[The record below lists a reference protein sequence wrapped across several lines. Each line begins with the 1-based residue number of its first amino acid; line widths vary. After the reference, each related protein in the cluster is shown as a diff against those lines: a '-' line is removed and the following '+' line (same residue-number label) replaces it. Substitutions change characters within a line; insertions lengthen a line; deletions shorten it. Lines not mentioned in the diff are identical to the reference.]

1 MASTSK
7 ILSGISDHLDESMSA
22 VPCERRARLSP
33 VPSKKDFGRK
43 RRHDVGSV
51 DVDLVTPDPNQP
63 RRQFS
68 QEAIARLAESLRA
81 QGQLQPIRA
90 RWCEELAKWV
100 IVSGERRWRAAK
112 LAGLPTIDCVFEQRE
127 LLPGQTLEQ
136 QLIENLV
143 REDLLPI
150 EEARAYQQLMQLKN
164 WNGKQVSE
172 ALHIPASKV
181 SRSLALLDLPPEV
194 QWHIS
199 SGQLAARS
207 AYELTKLSD
216 AHSQLAVAEQVID
229 GKLTHRDTAN
239 TVKRSQA
246 RSKQKQKRKRKQKR
260 TPGGAKV
267 EFWAENGWK
276 ITVSSQ
282 GKGNY
287 HHVKEALQQALDE
300 AELRIRANIQII

>member
-7 ILSGISDHLDESMSA
+7 ILSGITDHLDESMGA
-22 VPCERRARLSP
+22 VPSERRARLSP
-33 VPSKKDFGRK
+33 VPSRKDVGRK
-43 RRHDVGSV
+43 RRHDVGSI
-51 DVDLVTPDPNQP
+51 DIDLVTPDPEQP
-63 RRQFS
+63 RKEFS
-68 QEAIARLAESLRA
+68 QDAIARLAESLRT

-90 RWCEELAKWV
+90 RWSEELAKWI

-112 LAGLPTIDCVFEQRE
+112 LAGLSTIDCVFEERE
-127 LLPGQTLEQ
+127 LQQAQTLEQ
-136 QLIENLV
+136 QLIENLI

-164 WNGKQVSE
+164 WNGKQVAE

-194 QWHIS
+194 QERVS

-207 AYELTKLSD
+207 AYELSKLPD
-216 AHSQLAVAEQVID
+216 ANSQLAVADQVVN

-239 TVKRSQA
+239 TVKRERGRA
-246 RSKQKQKRKRKQKR
+246 KQRRK
-260 TPGGAKV
+260 PGGAKV

-276 ITVSSQ
+276 ITVSSK

-287 HHVKEALQQALDE
+287 HHVKEALQQALEE
-300 AELRIRANIQII
+300 AELRIKANIQII